1 MQKVAENDLKEL
13 DNTFRKWLEQFMG
26 EETKN
31 FNLSSASQKQHLLF
45 APCIFNNIID
55 CNKYNKSDYVP
66 RERTFSIENTEGII
80 MV

>member
-45 APCIFNNIID
+45 APCIFNNL
-55 CNKYNKSDYVP
+55 
-66 RERTFSIENTEGII
+66 
-80 MV
+80 